1 MMAKSLGDF
10 RIQKSSSSDTNNI
23 KWTQKNPFDTEK
35 LKRKNPNKK
44 TRNSSATNIIY
55 SDEIKPSPEKIFKI
69 DDVVDDDKTK
79 KKNPDKRFQNSS
91 ASNCN
96 IQQGFER
103 PAR

>member
-1 MMAKSLGDF
+1 MTKSLGDF
-10 RIQKSSSSDTNNI
+10 RMKRSSSSDTNNI
-23 KWTQKNPFDTEK
+23 KWTQKNPFDAEK
-35 LKRKNPNKK
+35 LKTKKPNKK

-55 SDEIKPSPEKIFKI
+55 SDEIKPLIEKVFKI
-69 DDVVDDDKTK
+69 DDVDDGDKTK
-79 KKNPDKRFQNSS
+79 KKNLDKRFEKSS